1 MTSIRRLIAASNGMV
16 RIFVFTIATMLVM
29 QGGIAHLSAAHSH
42 GSGDH
47 TPPHTHSVAHA
58 GHQHDTASHAPDSAI
73 DHEHAGDESSR
84 DAAHLLNCCGWMCS
98 AAICAEAA
106 FQMFPIGTGQA
117 DDILVAEMMLDWLPC
132 GPDRPPRP
140 RLQTT

>member
-16 RIFVFTIATMLVM
+16 RIFVFTVAMMLVM
-29 QGGIAHLSAAHSH
+29 QGGIAHFSAAHSH
-42 GSGDH
+42 GSRDH
-47 TPPHTHSVAHA
+47 AIPHAHSVGDA
-58 GHQHDTASHAPDSAI
+58 GHQHDSSTHAPDSAI
-73 DHEHAGDESSR
+73 DHEHAGDETGR

-106 FQMFPIGTGQA
+106 FQISPIGTGQA
-117 DDILVAEMMLDWLPC
+117 DDILVAEMMLDWLPY

-140 RLQTT
+140 RPQTT

>member
-16 RIFVFTIATMLVM
+16 RIFVFAVGMMLVM

-58 GHQHDTASHAPDSAI
+58 GHQHDAASHAPDNAI
-73 DHEHAGDESSR
+73 DHKHAGDELDR
-84 DAAHLLNCCGWMCS
+84 DAARLLNCCGWMCS
-98 AAICAEAA
+98 AAIFSEAVSDPFA
-106 FQMFPIGTGQA
+106 ITGG
-117 DDILVAEMMLDWLPC
+117 DTDGVFVAEVPRNWLLY

-140 RLQTT
+140 RPQTT